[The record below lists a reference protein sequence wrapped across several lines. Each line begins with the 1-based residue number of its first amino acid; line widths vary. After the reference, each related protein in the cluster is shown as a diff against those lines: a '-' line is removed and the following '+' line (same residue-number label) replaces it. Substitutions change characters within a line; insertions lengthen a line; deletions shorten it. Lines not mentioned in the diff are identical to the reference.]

1 MARSGGRQ
9 FFADE
14 LKPIVKGERALGQAA
29 VWNHLILRLC
39 IGCGQCDPSSMNLR
53 KRFLSALLAAFLLVP
68 AGVRGADKVR
78 VSGGGITPLHAI
90 IWVANHE
97 GLFKKYGL
105 EVEYLTMNSGTLGVQ
120 TLLSND
126 SQFLFSTGALA
137 ITADLQGADIAMIT
151 GGFNLFA
158 FKLVSRPEIKSM
170 QELKGKR
177 ISISQFG
184 SATDFAVQA
193 SLEKFALDPK
203 QVTVIQLGASANR
216 LTALGNGSTEA
227 SLFTEPIASMALNKY
242 KMNLLLD
249 MAEAGMPYP
258 QSCLMIKRSYLDA
271 NRDKATN
278 FVKAM
283 IEGMFLAQRNK
294 ATTVR
299 TIKKYIRADDEVY
312 GIGYDYF
319 LGKHAEGLLS
329 MPDRTGV
336 ELVIRQLA
344 KTNPKAKGQT
354 PETLR
359 VFEPSIL
366 EEIKKSGF
374 IDKARK

>member
-1 MARSGGRQ
+1 
-9 FFADE
+9 
-14 LKPIVKGERALGQAA
+14 
-29 VWNHLILRLC
+29 
-39 IGCGQCDPSSMNLR
+39 
-53 KRFLSALLAAFLLVP
+53 
-68 AGVRGADKVR
+68 
-78 VSGGGITPLHAI
+78 LHAI
-90 IWVANHE
+90 IWVAHHE

-120 TLLSND
+120 TLLSNE

-137 ITADLQGADIAMIT
+137 VTADVQGADIAMIA

-158 FKLVSRPEIKSM
+158 FKVVSRPEIKTF
-170 QELKGKR
+170 QDLKGKR

-203 QVTVIQLGASANR
+203 QVTVIQLGATSNR
-216 LTALGNGSTEA
+216 LTSLTTGSTEA
-227 SLFTEPIASMALNKY
+227 SFFTEPIATLAISKY

-249 MAEAGMPYP
+249 MADAGMAYP
-258 QSCLMIKRSYLDA
+258 QSCLMIKRSYLEA
-271 NRDKATN
+271 NRDKAMN

-283 IEGMFLAQRNK
+283 VEGLFLAQRDK
-294 ATTVR
+294 AMTVR
-299 TIKKYIRADDEVY
+299 TIKKYIRTDDEMY

-319 LGKHAEGLLS
+319 LGNHSDGLLN
-329 MPDRTGV
+329 MPDRKGV
-336 ELVIRQLA
+336 ELVINQLA

-354 PETLR
+354 PESLR

-366 EEIKKSGF
+366 DELKKSGF
-374 IDKARK
+374 IDKARR

>member
-1 MARSGGRQ
+1 VRRLL
-9 FFADE
+9 FID
-14 LKPIVKGERALGQAA
+14 V
-29 VWNHLILRLC
+29 VILL
-39 IGCGQCDPSSMNLR
+39 
-53 KRFLSALLAAFLLVP
+53 LSAAALF
-68 AGVRGADKVR
+68 AADKVR
-78 VSGGGITPLHAI
+78 VSGGGITPLHSI
-90 IWVANHE
+90 IWVANQE

-137 ITADLQGADIAMIT
+137 ITANVQGADIAMIT

-158 FKLVSRPEIKSM
+158 FKVVSRPEIKSI
-170 QELKGKR
+170 QDLKGKR

-193 SLEKFALDPK
+193 SLDKFGLDPK
-203 QVTVIQLGASANR
+203 QVTVLQLGASSNR
-216 LTALGNGSTEA
+216 LTALTNGSTEA
-227 SLFTEPIASMALNKY
+227 SLFTEPFATMATKKH

-249 MAEAGMPYP
+249 MAEAGMSYP
-258 QSCLMIKRSYLDA
+258 QSCLMIKRSYLEA
-271 NRDKATN
+271 NREKATN
-278 FVKAM
+278 FVKALV
-283 IEGMFLAQRNK
+283 EGMFLAQRDR
-294 ATTVR
+294 ASTIQ

-329 MPDRTGV
+329 MPDRKGV
-336 ELVIRQLA
+336 ELVISQLA
-344 KTNPKAKGQT
+344 RTNPKAKGQT
-354 PETLR
+354 PESLR

-366 EEIKKSGF
+366 DELRKSGF
-374 IDKARK
+374 IDKVRR

>member
-1 MARSGGRQ
+1 MRTIIG
-9 FFADE
+9 
-14 LKPIVKGERALGQAA
+14 IV
-29 VWNHLILRLC
+29 LRLLLGST
-39 IGCGQCDPSSMNLR
+39 I
-53 KRFLSALLAAFLLVP
+53 ALA
-68 AGVRGADKVR
+68 ADKVR
-78 VSGGGITPLHAI
+78 VSGGGITPLHSI
-90 IWVANHE
+90 IWVADHE
-97 GLFKKYGL
+97 GLFRKYGL

-120 TLLSND
+120 TLLSNE

-137 ITADLQGADIAMIT
+137 ITANVQGADIAMIT

-158 FKLVSRPEIKSM
+158 FKVVGRPDIKSV
-170 QELKGKR
+170 QDLRGKK

-193 SLEKFALDPK
+193 TLDRFGLDPK
-203 QVTVIQLGASANR
+203 QVTVLQLGASSNR
-216 LTALGNGSTEA
+216 LTALTNASTEA
-227 SLFTEPIASMALNKY
+227 SLFTEPFATMAIKKH

-249 MAEAGMPYP
+249 MADAGMSYP
-258 QSCLMIKRSYLDA
+258 QSCLMIKRSYLEA

-278 FVKAM
+278 FVKALV
-283 IEGMFLAQRNK
+283 EGMFLAQRNR
-294 ATTVR
+294 TSTIQ

-329 MPDRTGV
+329 MPDRKGV
-336 ELVIRQLA
+336 ELVIGQLA
-344 KTNPKAKGQT
+344 RTNPKAKGQT

-366 EEIKKSGF
+366 DELKKTGF
-374 IDKARK
+374 IDKARRS

>member
-1 MARSGGRQ
+1 MRLRSL
-9 FFADE
+9 FTVA
-14 LKPIVKGERALGQAA
+14 
-29 VWNHLILRLC
+29 ILL
-39 IGCGQCDPSSMNLR
+39 
-53 KRFLSALLAAFLLVP
+53 LSAIVLP
-68 AGVRGADKVR
+68 AADKVR
-78 VSGGGITPLHAI
+78 VSGGGITPLHGI
-90 IWVANHE
+90 IWVAHHE

-120 TLLSND
+120 TLLSNE

-137 ITADLQGADIAMIT
+137 VTADVQGADIAIIA

-158 FKLVSRPEIKSM
+158 FKLVSRPEIKTM

-203 QVTVIQLGASANR
+203 QVTVIQLGATSNR
-216 LTALGNGSTEA
+216 LTSLTNGSTEA
-227 SLFTEPIASMALNKY
+227 SLFTEPIATMAISKY

-249 MAEAGMPYP
+249 MADAGMAYP
-258 QSCLMIKRSYLDA
+258 QSCLMIKRSYLEA
-271 NRDKATN
+271 NRDKAIN

-283 IEGMFLAQRNK
+283 IEGLFLAQRDK
-294 ATTVR
+294 AMTVR

-319 LGKHAEGLLS
+319 LGNHSDGLLN
-329 MPDRTGV
+329 MPDRKGV
-336 ELVIRQLA
+336 ELVINQLA
-344 KTNPKAKGQT
+344 RTNPKAKGQT
-354 PETLR
+354 PESLR

-366 EEIKKSGF
+366 DELKKSGF
-374 IDKARK
+374 IDKARR